1 MSERDRREKKDK
13 KKTWNKKHKSQSQ
26 KRSIY
31 KHIFFISRS
40 QRNETNRTRD
50 HDNKKHLIKT
60 K

>member
-13 KKTWNKKHKSQSQ
+13 KKTWNKKHKCNR
-26 KRSIY
+26 KIY